1 MDRRREGCRRG
12 WGALGGA
19 GIELHWCGNS
29 GGGAGCTERGGDT
42 QGWVRGVRCL
52 GTRGAR
58 WAVRVL
64 GGGQW
69 CGCWAAPCVGCH
81 VCCAVGS
88 LGGLR
93 PLGAVW
99 ADPPPQAPLSPPPQ
113 TPLTSQPGHVSTHSH
128 KQGVPAAAPH
138 AACSHSFTSCPPGV
152 PLSCC
157 RLSPCHGCTLCPS
170 IPVLLS
176 VCPSPGQNRS
186 EVSKHPL
193 APPRT
198 PIPRVKH

>member
-12 WGALGGA
+12 WGLLGGA

-64 GGGQW
+64 GGGS
-69 CGCWAAPCVGCH
+69 GVGAGLRRVLAAT
-81 VCCAVGS
+81 CAVLWGPW
-88 LGGLR
+88 GGCGHWGLSG
-93 PLGAVW
+93 LN
-99 ADPPPQAPLSPPPQ
+99 PPPQA
-113 TPLTSQPGHVSTHSH
+113 PLTSQPGHVSTHSH

-170 IPVLLS
+170 VPVLLS